1 MVKSGEEV
9 TPYRKFV
16 LKNAMLITVMAV
28 NALVV
33 WFLYILDYYHFSS
46 YGISLVLT
54 EKFLQG
60 AGADM
65 VVFVAGTLI
74 VLFYERPIRRY
85 VDMLIAGDDID
96 PDFTLTTRRRILNEP
111 LFMAKLYTG
120 IWLFQALIYIAIAY
134 EWGMDWYT
142 IRLNLGD
149 SLHMIILATVL
160 MVATMILVQ
169 QRYLAT
175 FFFPNG
181 KLYMVPRTVRFSY
194 RHRFIVMLLAL
205 NVLPLM
211 SIIRTMYR
219 VRHSGLS
226 AEAQLQ
232 AMSNAIWFIVPVSI
246 AVGVVLVLLAAGNTI
261 KTVRDVVGGLRR
273 VAHGDYT
280 ELVPVSSNDEIGY
293 AADVINEMTLGLRE
307 RQRLRQSL
315 ELAREVQQSLLPKT
329 TPTIPGF
336 DVAGRS
342 MYCEGTGGDYY
353 DYLVL
358 DIHGVKRLGLM
369 VGDVSDHGIQ
379 SALLM
384 ATSRAFLRQKAR
396 LVGDAASVVYGV
408 NQELYSDVEESGY
421 FMTLFFGIV
430 NPDAGSLQY
439 VSAGHDP
446 AITYLPSANRFGELP
461 GKGPALGL
469 MKGYQYQ
476 AEMHVLTPGEI
487 ILIGTDGIWEAHNM
501 RGEMFGK
508 AALKKILA
516 DNSSLPAKG
525 IVESVIAALLDYV
538 RPGRIEDDVTL
549 VVVKVLEGPDGACP
563 TR

>member
-1 MVKSGEEV
+1 MNPGEKI

-16 LKNAMLITVMAV
+16 LKNAMLVTVMAV
-28 NALVV
+28 NALVLT
-33 WFLYILDYYHFSS
+33 FLYVLDYYHFSA

-60 AGADM
+60 AGADLI
-65 VVFVAGTLI
+65 VFSVGTLI

-85 VDMLIAGDDID
+85 VDRRIAGDDIE
-96 PDFTLTTRRRILNEP
+96 PDFALTARRRMLNEP
-111 LFMAKLYTG
+111 LVLAKLYLVF
-120 IWLFQALIYIAIAY
+120 WFLEALGYLVIARR
-134 EWGMDWYT
+134 WGMDWFT

-149 SLHMIILATVL
+149 SLHTIILATVL

-232 AMSNAIWFIVPVSI
+232 AMNDAIWFIVPVSI
-246 AVGVVLVLLAAGNTI
+246 AVAIVLVLLAAGNTV
-261 KTVRDVVGGLRR
+261 KTVQDVVDGLRR
-273 VAHGDYT
+273 VARGDYT
-280 ELVPVSSNDEIGY
+280 KLVPVSSNDEIGY

-358 DIHGVKRLGLM
+358 DINSVKRLGLM

-408 NQELYSDVEESGY
+408 NQELCRDVEESGY

-430 NPDAGSLQY
+430 NPEAGSLQY

-446 AITYLPSANRFGELP
+446 AITYLPSADRFGELP

-476 AEMHVLTPGEI
+476 AEMHALTPGEI
-487 ILIGTDGIWEAHNM
+487 ILIGTDGIWEAHNT

-508 AALKKILA
+508 AALRKILA
-516 DNSSLPAKG
+516 DNASLPAKD
-525 IVESVIAALLDYV
+525 IVECVIAALLDYV
-538 RPGRIEDDVTL
+538 HPGRIEDDVTL
-549 VVVKVLEGPDGACP
+549 VVVKVTGDGIEKA
-563 TR
+563 